1 MIVYLAGDAY
11 AKEVFENAKYDFNR
25 LDSYYYLQSNKYMI
39 DKIPLYN
46 NYILDSGAFTFIMAK
61 KKIKIDIDDYTDRY
75 IDFINDYKI
84 NNFFEMDVDKIF
96 GYEKVKQLRNRI
108 ESKTGKRVIPV
119 FHKNRG
125 IEDWNEMIKD
135 YNYVSIGIAG
145 KDVAW
150 GDHETFLKFVNNAK
164 EQNCK
169 VHGLGIT
176 GMRTLEKVPFYSVDS
191 SSWTA
196 GNRYKCIFKF
206 DGERI
211 KTIKLDLSNKRIS
224 NHIKLATHNF
234 NSWNEFSK
242 SMSNKIII

>member
-1 MIVYLAGDAY
+1 MIVYLAGDVFG
-11 AKEVFENAKYDFNR
+11 KEVFNDYDYNFNR

-39 DKIPLYN
+39 EKIPLYK
-46 NYILDSGAFTFIMAK
+46 NYLLDSGAFTFIMAK
-61 KKIKIDIDDYTDRY
+61 KNIKIDIDSYTDKY
-75 IDFINDYKI
+75 IDFIIENKI

-125 IEDWNEMIKD
+125 IDDWNEMIKD
-135 YNYVSIGIAG
+135 YKYISIGIAG
-145 KDVAW
+145 KDVSW
-150 GDHETFLKFVNNAK
+150 GDHKTFLKFVNNAK

-176 GMRTLEKVPFYSVDS
+176 GMKTLEKVPFYSVDS

-206 DGERI
+206 DGNKI
-211 KTIKLDLSNKRIS
+211 KTIKIDLTNKRIH
-224 NHIKLATHNF
+224 NHIKLAKYNF
-234 NSWNEFSK
+234 NQWNEFSK